1 MCDKYFQCKM
11 LDHKQENLQLVVKKF
26 SQSILKQEDSK

>member
-11 LDHKQENLQLVVKKF
+11 LDHKHKKLWLVVKKI
-26 SQSILKQEDSK
+26 SQSILKQEDAK